1 MTELSERS
9 FSFPAL
15 QYWVS
20 QGNKWCD
27 TCKIFISNNPASI
40 RNHELGQ
47 RHKDNVTKRLNT
59 MREDKAAKEKELK
72 QAARVL
78 EQIEASLLLLYLI
91 FVSDFLHVLFLP
103 SMWMWNPDPVFGKAA
118 MTSVPGYLAFH
129 VCQKAK
135 RSYQKDLAT
144 FREARDSNAQALI
157 TEDINQG
164 TGDGSSMPGDWE
176 HESSSG
182 YYYNQKTSCYYDPNS
197 GFYYTDALGKW
208 VTQEEALASFKVSS
222 GPTQKRPSFGKPP
235 SASENGGESRSA
247 STSQSGPPPGRVVST
262 PLNPMRSV
270 KGATSSVAIK
280 RKKPD
285 EKPKAVSKEEAAA
298 LKAREAARKRVEDRE
313 KPTLG
318 LYRR

>member
-1 MTELSERS
+1 MTE
-9 FSFPAL
+9 
-15 QYWVS
+15 YWVS

-78 EQIEASLLLLYLI
+78 EQIEA
-91 FVSDFLHVLFLP
+91 
-103 SMWMWNPDPVFGKAA
+103 
-118 MTSVPGYLAFH
+118 
-129 VCQKAK
+129 KAK

-222 GPTQKRPSFGKPP
+222 GPTQKRPSLGKPP
-235 SASENGGESRSA
+235 QASENGAESKA
-247 STSQSGPPPGRVVST
+247 STSESGPPPGRVVST

-270 KGATSSVAIK
+270 KGATSSVAVK
-280 RKKPD
+280 RKRPD